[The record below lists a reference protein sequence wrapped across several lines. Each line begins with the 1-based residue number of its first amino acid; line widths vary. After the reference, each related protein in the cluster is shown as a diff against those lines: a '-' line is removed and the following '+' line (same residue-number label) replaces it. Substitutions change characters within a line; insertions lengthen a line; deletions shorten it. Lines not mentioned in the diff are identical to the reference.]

1 VDVLVHV
8 EPTAS
13 PGETLIDQIHY
24 LAERQG
30 VHAHDIHARE
40 VNGRLEADFD
50 IEVHADVNLQEAHAI
65 ASRLE
70 QAIRQNNPLVDR
82 VTTHLEAPVEAV
94 VRRRDVTQSYQEM
107 AEHIVELADEVAGKG
122 SAHDVHLYQ
131 STTTQLDHAENTNQ
145 QLDLVLHTFFDP
157 EIPLSQV
164 HIQAEEIKRA
174 LRQEYPN
181 LGSIAIH
188 TEPPE

>member
-1 VDVLVHV
+1 
-8 EPTAS
+8 
-13 PGETLIDQIHY
+13 LIDQIHY
-24 LAERQG
+24 LAELQG

-50 IEVHADVNLQEAHAI
+50 IEVHADIDLQEAHSI

-70 QAIRQNNPLVDR
+70 QAILQNNPLVGR

-94 VRRRDVTQSYQEM
+94 VRRKDVTQYYQDT
-107 AEHIVELADEVAGKG
+107 AEHIVELADVVAGKG

-131 STTTQLDHAENTNQ
+131 PATTQLEHTNGASNTNQ
-145 QLDLVLHTFFDP
+145 ELDLVLHTFFDP
-157 EIPLSQV
+157 HIPLSQA
-164 HIQAEEIKRA
+164 HIQAEEIKRS
-174 LRQEYPN
+174 LREEYHN